1 MREIKFR
8 AWHRRPNT
16 NCVNAGKMVMGFPMT
31 IQSLINAKEGYEFKK
46 VGIYGYDEHLEL
58 GNETILMQFT
68 GLKDKNGKEIYEGDI
83 LEYKFNKLVDF
94 RNGEKIEPEWIRE
107 RRVMRFIEDRFSFA
121 KDIKKP
127 NYFEYPSM
135 SKVIG
140 NIYENPELVAQKN
153 MEG

>member
-8 AWHRRPNT
+8 AWDKEEKGIYYVAQLRFDLSYS
-16 NCVNAGKMVMGFPMT
+16 A
-31 IQSLINAKEGYEFKK
+31 EGYTPLFA
-46 VGIYGYDEHLEL
+46 VYL
-58 GNETILMQFT
+58 GSNHQHSIKEVELMQFT

-135 SKVIG
+135 SEVIG